1 MTITDLLRIVFY
13 NALSKRLPPRA
24 AKIKP
29 VLFIELGKE
38 KRQLFNRRPNLS
50 YSKKML
56 SATVFFLRE
65 QRAKRI
71 CLHIHLATA
80 AITSEIRKACFVW
93 SMPTAIE
100 LSCIDFT
107 DYHISNFL

>member
-1 MTITDLLRIVFY
+1 MLSNRYIYFLTITDLLKIVFY

-50 YSKKML
+50 YSKKIL
-56 SATVFFLRE
+56 SATVFLFIANSNR
-65 QRAKRI
+65 
-71 CLHIHLATA
+71 
-80 AITSEIRKACFVW
+80 V
-93 SMPTAIE
+93 E
-100 LSCIDFT
+100 L
-107 DYHISNFL
+107 Y

>member
-1 MTITDLLRIVFY
+1 VFY

-56 SATVFFLRE
+56 SATVFLFT
-65 QRAKRI
+65 RATSQTNM
-71 CLHIHLATA
+71 LAY
-80 AITSEIRKACFVW
+80 SLGDCR
-93 SMPTAIE
+93 
-100 LSCIDFT
+100 D
-107 DYHISNFL
+107 N